1 MLDIRDK
8 TEEETSW
15 SFTFFL
21 RNLAAESINKI
32 GDENGIALMPRW
44 KKKKR
49 MEEMLKV
56 AYGLTTKENKVANQ
70 IRTQ

>member
-1 MLDIRDK
+1 
-8 TEEETSW
+8 
-15 SFTFFL
+15 
-21 RNLAAESINKI
+21 
-32 GDENGIALMPRW
+32 
-44 KKKKR
+44 

>member
-32 GDENGIALMPRW
+32 GDENGIALMPR
-44 KKKKR
+44 
-49 MEEMLKV
+49 
-56 AYGLTTKENKVANQ
+56 
-70 IRTQ
+70 